1 MRPLIILIALA
12 LTALTSTAATADSW
26 RYGRSYDTHRGHYSS
41 NRHSYP
47 GWNQHYRSFNRH
59 YGDHYSRFDS
69 PRRSNYV
76 SVSFGNYPAW
86 SRHGYANRYS
96 HRRSHRHYD
105 SHDAASF
112 VGGLV
117 IGGLL
122 SSSIQRDYRDSYSPP
137 VVRTRVITQPT
148 VIRTTQ
154 VVNSPRIIST
164 PDRTLLTSS
173 SRTRLLRDLQ
183 GQCFEITYAVDGTEQ
198 RAQLADE
205 ECAF

>member
-1 MRPLIILIALA
+1 MRPLIFLIALT
-12 LTALTSTAATADSW
+12 LTALTSTAAMADSW
-26 RYGRSYDTHRGHYSS
+26 RYGRNYDNHRGHYSS

-47 GWNQHYRSFNRH
+47 GWNQRYRSPNRH
-59 YGDHYSRFDS
+59 FGTHYSRFDY
-69 PRRSNYV
+69 PRHSNYV
-76 SVSFGNYPAW
+76 NVSFGNYHAW
-86 SRHGYANRYS
+86 SRHGYSHRYS
-96 HRRSHRHYD
+96 HRRSHRYYD

-122 SSSIQRDYRDSYSPP
+122 SSSIQRDYRDSYSAP

-154 VVNSPRIIST
+154 VTSSPRIISA
-164 PDRTLLTSS
+164 PDRTPLTKS

-183 GQCFEITYAVDGTEQ
+183 GQCFEITYALDGTEQ

-205 ECAF
+205 ECGF